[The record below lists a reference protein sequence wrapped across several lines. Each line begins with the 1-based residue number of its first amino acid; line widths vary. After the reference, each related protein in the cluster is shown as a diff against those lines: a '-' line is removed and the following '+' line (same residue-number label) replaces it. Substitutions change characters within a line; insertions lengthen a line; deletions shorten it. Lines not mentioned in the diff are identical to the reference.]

1 MSNKNDHDI
10 YIIPP
15 NFIETGT
22 FFGGMFRARNVIEA
36 GILAFAIGTP
46 VFLFLPFGL
55 TARIIALC
63 LTALP
68 VALVALIGI
77 SGESLSQFLVTF
89 LKYLRNRRVVG
100 GDGEQPCEKVG
111 KHLKQKPPKERT
123 PKASKHRRSGEAD
136 FPAEF
141 DEVRG
146 YEIREKLRPKK
157 NTRKERPVK
166 ANKAKKK
173 AKKRPEK
180 ERMPKRP
187 AHIKEDKPP
196 CVNPVADY
204 LPIEKIAN
212 GIIYT
217 KDHRFVKVV
226 EVVPINFMLRSA
238 REQRNIIYSFVSYL
252 KISPVKL
259 QIKVLTRRADIN
271 RHLDTVRR
279 EMAQEDNE
287 QCRLMQEDYLDFVQ
301 QVGSHEAVTRRFFL
315 IFEYEPWNNTRR
327 SEQEDEAIQSLQSA
341 VHTAS
346 NYLRQCGNEVVVHE
360 NEDEFTVD
368 VFYNL
373 LCRNESAVKPLSVR
387 VQEVVTQYLDKGRE
401 GEIDRIPAAEFA
413 APKSIDFTH
422 GRYLCIDGLYY
433 TYLLVPSDGYKTQ
446 VPAGWLSLIVN
457 AGDGIDLDMFLS
469 RQPKERIIQRV
480 GQQLRINRSKIKD
493 ASDTNT
499 DFDDIDGAIRSGYFL
514 KEGLANNE
522 DFYYLNLLI
531 TVTAP
536 SVEDL
541 EWKASEIKKLL
552 LSQDMDVCNCH
563 FREEQAFCSALPLVS
578 MEKGLFERGKRNLLI
593 TVTAPSVEDLE
604 WKASEIKKLLLSQ
617 DMDVCTCHFR
627 EEQAFCSAL
636 PLVSMEK
643 GLFERGKRNLLTGG
657 AASCYPFTSFE
668 MCDDNGILL
677 GVNKYNS
684 SLIIVDIFNSAI
696 YKNANMAILG
706 TSGAGK
712 TFTMQL
718 MALRMRRKNIPVFII
733 APLKGHEFHRACANV
748 GGEFIQI
755 SPASPH
761 CINVMEIRK
770 VDRSVSELLDGPG
783 IQLSELAAK
792 IQQLH
797 IFFSLLIPDMSHEER
812 QLLDEALI
820 RTYNSKGITHDNASL
835 EDPANPGCYR
845 EMPVLGDLYEILK
858 AAPETTRMAHILN
871 RLVNGSA
878 STFNKQTNVRLDNK
892 YTVLDISSLTGDL
905 LTVGMFVALDFVWD
919 RAKADRTEEKAIFI
933 DECWQLLSGAG
944 ATGTRLAGDFVL
956 EIFKTIRGFGGSA
969 ICASQDL
976 NDFFNL
982 DEGRFGKGIINNS
995 KTKII
1000 LNLEDD
1006 EAERVQETLHLS
1018 DAETM
1023 EVTHFERGSGLIS
1036 TNNNNIMVEFKASP
1050 LEKDLITTD
1059 RRELRELLER
1069 KRQEQADSA

>member
-1 MSNKNDHDI
+1 MSNKNDHDT

-36 GILAFAIGTP
+36 GILVFAIGAP

-55 TARIIALC
+55 TTRIIILC

-68 VALVALIGI
+68 VGLVALIGI
-77 SGESLSQFLVTF
+77 SGESLSQFLVIF

-100 GDGEQPCEKVG
+100 GDGAQPEEKAAPSKSAG
-111 KHLKQKPPKERT
+111 KHLKQRPPKEKK
-123 PKASKHRRSGEAD
+123 PKAPKRRRSGEAD

-157 NTRKERPVK
+157 KAKKERPAK

-173 AKKRPEK
+173 AKKRPEPEK
-180 ERMPKRP
+180 ERLPKRP
-187 AHIKEDKPP
+187 AHVKEQRPA
-196 CVNPVADY
+196 CLNPVADY
-204 LPIEKIAN
+204 LPIEKVEN

-252 KISPVKL
+252 KISPIKL

-279 EMAQEDNE
+279 EMAHEENE
-287 QCRLMQEDYLDFVQ
+287 QCRLMQEDYLNFVQ
-301 QVGSHEAVTRRFFL
+301 QVGSREAVTRRFFL
-315 IFEYEPWNNTRR
+315 IFEYEPWANTRR

-346 NYLRQCGNEVVVHE
+346 NYLRQCGNEVIVPE

-368 VFYNL
+368 VLYNL

-387 VQEVVTQYLDKGRE
+387 AQEVVAQYMEHGRE
-401 GEIDRIPAAEFA
+401 SEIDHIPAAEFA
-413 APKSIDFTH
+413 APRSIDFSH
-422 GRYLCIDGLYY
+422 GRYICMDGLYY
-433 TYLLVPSDGYKTQ
+433 AYLLIPSDGYKTQ

-457 AGDGIDLDMFLS
+457 AGDGIDMDMFLA

-541 EWKASEIKKLL
+541 EWKVSEMKKLL
-552 LSQDMDVCNCH
+552 LSQDMNVSACH
-563 FREEQAFCSALPLVS
+563 FREEQAFLSALPLVS
-578 MEKGLFERGKRNLLI
+578 MEKGLY
-593 TVTAPSVEDLE
+593 
-604 WKASEIKKLLLSQ
+604 
-617 DMDVCTCHFR
+617 
-627 EEQAFCSAL
+627 
-636 PLVSMEK
+636 
-643 GLFERGKRNLLTGG
+643 ERGKRNLLTGG

-770 VDRSVSELLDGPG
+770 VDRSVNEMLDGPG

-820 RTYNSKGITHDNASL
+820 RTYNAKGITHDNASL

-956 EIFKTIRGFGGSA
+956 EIFKTIRGYGGSA
-969 ICASQDL
+969 VCASQDL

-1023 EVTHFERGSGLIS
+1023 EVTHFERGNGLIS

-1059 RRELRELLER
+1059 RRELREILER
-1069 KRQEQADSA
+1069 KRREQESA

>member
-1 MSNKNDHDI
+1 MSNKNDHDT

-36 GILAFAIGTP
+36 GILVFAIGAP

-55 TARIIALC
+55 TTRIIILC

-68 VALVALIGI
+68 VGLVALIGI
-77 SGESLSQFLVTF
+77 SGESLSQFLVIF
-89 LKYLRNRRVVG
+89 LKHLRNRRVVG
-100 GDGEQPCEKVG
+100 GDSEQPEEKTAPSKSAG
-111 KHLKQKPPKERT
+111 KHLKQRPPKEKK
-123 PKASKHRRSGEAD
+123 PKAPKRRRSGEAD

-141 DEVRG
+141 DEVRS

-157 NTRKERPVK
+157 NAKKERPAK

-180 ERMPKRP
+180 GRLPKRP
-187 AHIKEDKPP
+187 AHIKEQKPA
-196 CVNPVADY
+196 CLNPVADY
-204 LPIEKIAN
+204 LPIEKVEN

-279 EMAQEDNE
+279 EMAHEENE
-287 QCRLMQEDYLDFVQ
+287 QCRLMQEDYLNFVQ
-301 QVGSHEAVTRRFFL
+301 QVGSREAVTRRFFL
-315 IFEYEPWNNTRR
+315 IFEYEPWANTRR

-346 NYLRQCGNEVVVHE
+346 NYLRQCGNEVIVPE

-368 VFYNL
+368 VLYNL

-387 VQEVVTQYLDKGRE
+387 AQEVVAQYMEQGRE
-401 GEIDRIPAAEFA
+401 NEIDHIPAAEFA
-413 APKSIDFTH
+413 APRSIDFSH
-422 GRYLCIDGLYY
+422 GRYICIDGLYY
-433 TYLLVPSDGYKTQ
+433 AYLLIPSDGYKTQ

-457 AGDGIDLDMFLS
+457 AGDGIDMDMFLA

-541 EWKASEIKKLL
+541 EWKVSEMKKLL
-552 LSQDMDVCNCH
+552 LSQDMNVSACH
-563 FREEQAFCSALPLVS
+563 FREEQAFLSALPLVS
-578 MEKGLFERGKRNLLI
+578 MEKGLY
-593 TVTAPSVEDLE
+593 
-604 WKASEIKKLLLSQ
+604 
-617 DMDVCTCHFR
+617 
-627 EEQAFCSAL
+627 
-636 PLVSMEK
+636 
-643 GLFERGKRNLLTGG
+643 ERGKRNLLTGG

-770 VDRSVSELLDGPG
+770 VDRSVNEMLDGPG

-820 RTYNSKGITHDNASL
+820 RTYNAKGITHDNASL

-858 AAPETTRMAHILN
+858 AAPETIRMAHILN

-956 EIFKTIRGFGGSA
+956 EIFKTIRGYGGSA
-969 ICASQDL
+969 VCASQDL

-1023 EVTHFERGSGLIS
+1023 EVTHFERGNGLIS

-1059 RRELRELLER
+1059 RRELREILER
-1069 KRQEQADSA
+1069 KRREQESA

>member
-1 MSNKNDHDI
+1 MSNKNDHDT

-36 GILAFAIGTP
+36 GILVFAIGAP

-55 TARIIALC
+55 TTRIIILC

-68 VALVALIGI
+68 VGLVALIGI
-77 SGESLSQFLVTF
+77 SGESLSQFLVIF

-100 GDGEQPCEKVG
+100 GDGAQPEEKAAPSKSAG
-111 KHLKQKPPKERT
+111 KHLKQRPPKEKK
-123 PKASKHRRSGEAD
+123 PKAPKRRRSGEAD

-157 NTRKERPVK
+157 KAKKERPAK

-173 AKKRPEK
+173 AKKRPEPEK
-180 ERMPKRP
+180 ERLPKRP
-187 AHIKEDKPP
+187 AHVKEQRPA
-196 CVNPVADY
+196 CLNPVADY
-204 LPIEKIAN
+204 LPIEKVEN

-252 KISPVKL
+252 KISPIKL

-271 RHLDTVRR
+271 RHLDTVRQ
-279 EMAQEDNE
+279 EMAHEENE
-287 QCRLMQEDYLDFVQ
+287 QCRLMQEDYLNFVQ
-301 QVGSHEAVTRRFFL
+301 QVGSREAVTRRFFL
-315 IFEYEPWNNTRR
+315 IFEYEPWANTRR

-346 NYLRQCGNEVVVHE
+346 NYLRQCGNEVIVPE

-368 VFYNL
+368 VLYNL

-387 VQEVVTQYLDKGRE
+387 AQEVVAQYMEHGRE
-401 GEIDRIPAAEFA
+401 SEIDHIPAAEFA
-413 APKSIDFTH
+413 APRSIDFSH
-422 GRYLCIDGLYY
+422 GRYICIDGLYY
-433 TYLLVPSDGYKTQ
+433 AYLLIPSDGYKTQ

-457 AGDGIDLDMFLS
+457 AGDGIDMDMFLA

-541 EWKASEIKKLL
+541 EWKVSEMKKLL
-552 LSQDMDVCNCH
+552 LSQDMNVSACH
-563 FREEQAFCSALPLVS
+563 FREEQAFLSALPLVS
-578 MEKGLFERGKRNLLI
+578 MEKGLY
-593 TVTAPSVEDLE
+593 
-604 WKASEIKKLLLSQ
+604 
-617 DMDVCTCHFR
+617 
-627 EEQAFCSAL
+627 
-636 PLVSMEK
+636 
-643 GLFERGKRNLLTGG
+643 ERGKRNLLTGG

-770 VDRSVSELLDGPG
+770 VDRSVNELLDGPG

-820 RTYNSKGITHDNASL
+820 RTYNAKGITHDNASL

-858 AAPETTRMAHILN
+858 AAQETTRMAHILN

-905 LTVGMFVALDFVWD
+905 LTVGMFVVLDFVWD

-956 EIFKTIRGFGGSA
+956 EIFKTIRGYGGSA
-969 ICASQDL
+969 VCASQDL

-1023 EVTHFERGSGLIS
+1023 EVTHFERGNGLIS

-1059 RRELRELLER
+1059 RRELREILER
-1069 KRQEQADSA
+1069 KRREQESA

>member
-1 MSNKNDHDI
+1 MSNKNDHDT

-36 GILAFAIGTP
+36 GILVFAIGAP

-55 TARIIALC
+55 TTRIIILC

-68 VALVALIGI
+68 VGLVALIGI
-77 SGESLSQFLVTF
+77 SGESLSQFLVIF

-100 GDGEQPCEKVG
+100 GDGAQPAEKAAPSKSAG
-111 KHLKQKPPKERT
+111 KHLKQRPPKEKK
-123 PKASKHRRSGEAD
+123 PKAPKRRRSGEAD

-157 NTRKERPVK
+157 KAKKERPAK

-173 AKKRPEK
+173 AKERPEK
-180 ERMPKRP
+180 ERLPKRP
-187 AHIKEDKPP
+187 AHVKEQKPA
-196 CVNPVADY
+196 CLNPVADY
-204 LPIEKIAN
+204 LPIEKVEN

-279 EMAQEDNE
+279 EMAHEENE
-287 QCRLMQEDYLDFVQ
+287 QCRLMQEDYLNFVQ
-301 QVGSHEAVTRRFFL
+301 QVGSREAVTRRFFL
-315 IFEYEPWNNTRR
+315 IFEYEPWANTRR

-346 NYLRQCGNEVVVHE
+346 NYLRQCGNEVIAPE

-368 VFYNL
+368 VLYNL

-387 VQEVVTQYLDKGRE
+387 AQEVVAQYMEHGRE
-401 GEIDRIPAAEFA
+401 NEIDHIPAAEFA
-413 APKSIDFTH
+413 APRSIDFSH
-422 GRYLCIDGLYY
+422 GRYICMDGLYY
-433 TYLLVPSDGYKTQ
+433 AYLLIPSDGYKTQ

-457 AGDGIDLDMFLS
+457 AGDGIDMDMFLA

-541 EWKASEIKKLL
+541 EWKVSEMKKLL
-552 LSQDMDVCNCH
+552 LSQDMNVSACH
-563 FREEQAFCSALPLVS
+563 FREEQAFLSALPLVS
-578 MEKGLFERGKRNLLI
+578 MEKGLY
-593 TVTAPSVEDLE
+593 
-604 WKASEIKKLLLSQ
+604 
-617 DMDVCTCHFR
+617 
-627 EEQAFCSAL
+627 
-636 PLVSMEK
+636 
-643 GLFERGKRNLLTGG
+643 ERGKRNLLTGG

-684 SLIIVDIFNSAI
+684 SLIIVDIFNSSI

-712 TFTMQL
+712 TFTLQL
-718 MALRMRRKNIPVFII
+718 MGLRMRRKNIPVFII

-770 VDRSVSELLDGPG
+770 VDRSVNEMLDGPG

-820 RTYNSKGITHDNASL
+820 RTYNAKGITHDNASL

-905 LTVGMFVALDFVWD
+905 LTVGMFVVLDFVWD

-956 EIFKTIRGFGGSA
+956 EIFKTIRGYGGSA
-969 ICASQDL
+969 VCASQDL

-1023 EVTHFERGSGLIS
+1023 EVTHFERGNGLIS

-1059 RRELRELLER
+1059 RRELREILER
-1069 KRQEQADSA
+1069 KRREQESA

>member
-1 MSNKNDHDI
+1 MSNKNDHDT

-36 GILAFAIGTP
+36 GILVFAIGAP

-55 TARIIALC
+55 TTRIIILC

-68 VALVALIGI
+68 VGLVALIGI
-77 SGESLSQFLVTF
+77 SGESLSQFLVIF

-100 GDGEQPCEKVG
+100 GDGAQPEEKAAPSKSAG
-111 KHLKQKPPKERT
+111 KHLKQRPPKEKK
-123 PKASKHRRSGEAD
+123 PKAPKRRRSGEAD

-157 NTRKERPVK
+157 NSKKERPAK

-173 AKKRPEK
+173 AKERPEK
-180 ERMPKRP
+180 ERLPKRP
-187 AHIKEDKPP
+187 AHVKEQKPA
-196 CVNPVADY
+196 CLNPVADY
-204 LPIEKIAN
+204 LPIEKVEN

-279 EMAQEDNE
+279 EMAHEENE
-287 QCRLMQEDYLDFVQ
+287 QCRLMQEDYLNFVQ
-301 QVGSHEAVTRRFFL
+301 QVGSREAVTRRFFL
-315 IFEYEPWNNTRR
+315 IFEYEPWANTRR

-346 NYLRQCGNEVVVHE
+346 NYLRQCGNEVIAPE

-368 VFYNL
+368 VLYNL

-387 VQEVVTQYLDKGRE
+387 AQEVVAQYMEHGRE
-401 GEIDRIPAAEFA
+401 NEIDHIPAAEFA
-413 APKSIDFTH
+413 APRSIDFSH
-422 GRYLCIDGLYY
+422 GRYICMDGLYY
-433 TYLLVPSDGYKTQ
+433 AYLLIPSDGYKTQ

-457 AGDGIDLDMFLS
+457 AGDGIDMDMFLA

-541 EWKASEIKKLL
+541 EWKVSEMKKLL
-552 LSQDMDVCNCH
+552 LSQDMNVSACH
-563 FREEQAFCSALPLVS
+563 FREEQAFLSALPLVS
-578 MEKGLFERGKRNLLI
+578 MEKGLY
-593 TVTAPSVEDLE
+593 
-604 WKASEIKKLLLSQ
+604 
-617 DMDVCTCHFR
+617 
-627 EEQAFCSAL
+627 
-636 PLVSMEK
+636 
-643 GLFERGKRNLLTGG
+643 ERGKRNLLTGG

-684 SLIIVDIFNSAI
+684 SLIIVDIFNSSI

-712 TFTMQL
+712 TFTLQL
-718 MALRMRRKNIPVFII
+718 MGLRMRRKNIPVFII

-770 VDRSVSELLDGPG
+770 VDRSVNEMLDGPG

-797 IFFSLLIPDMSHEER
+797 IFFSLLIPDMTHEER

-820 RTYNSKGITHDNASL
+820 RTYNAKGITHDNASL
-835 EDPANPGCYR
+835 EDPANPGHYR

-878 STFNKQTNVRLDNK
+878 STFNKATNVRLDNK

-905 LTVGMFVALDFVWD
+905 LTVGMFVVLDFVWD

-956 EIFKTIRGFGGSA
+956 EIFKTIRGYGGSA
-969 ICASQDL
+969 VCASQDL

-1023 EVTHFERGSGLIS
+1023 EVTHFERGNGLIS

-1059 RRELRELLER
+1059 RRELREILER
-1069 KRQEQADSA
+1069 KRREQESA

>member
-1 MSNKNDHDI
+1 MSNKNDHDT

-36 GILAFAIGTP
+36 GILVFAIGAP

-55 TARIIALC
+55 TTRIIILC

-68 VALVALIGI
+68 VGLVALIGI
-77 SGESLSQFLVTF
+77 SGESLSQFLVIF

-100 GDGEQPCEKVG
+100 GDGAQPEEKAAPSKSAG
-111 KHLKQKPPKERT
+111 KHLKQRPPKEKK
-123 PKASKHRRSGEAD
+123 PKAPKRRRSGEAD

-157 NTRKERPVK
+157 KAKKERPAK

-173 AKKRPEK
+173 AKKRPEPEK
-180 ERMPKRP
+180 ERLPKRP
-187 AHIKEDKPP
+187 AHVKEQRPA
-196 CVNPVADY
+196 CLNPVADY
-204 LPIEKIAN
+204 LPIEKVEN

-252 KISPVKL
+252 KISPIKL

-271 RHLDTVRR
+271 RHLDTVRQ
-279 EMAQEDNE
+279 EMAHEENE
-287 QCRLMQEDYLDFVQ
+287 QCRLMQEDYLNFVQ
-301 QVGSHEAVTRRFFL
+301 QVGSREAVTRRFFL
-315 IFEYEPWNNTRR
+315 IFEYEPWANTRR

-346 NYLRQCGNEVVVHE
+346 NYLRQCGNEVIVPE

-368 VFYNL
+368 VLYNL

-387 VQEVVTQYLDKGRE
+387 AQEVVAQYMEHGRE
-401 GEIDRIPAAEFA
+401 SEIDHIPAAEFA
-413 APKSIDFTH
+413 APRSIDFSH
-422 GRYLCIDGLYY
+422 GRYICMDGLYY
-433 TYLLVPSDGYKTQ
+433 AYLLIPSDGYKTQ

-457 AGDGIDLDMFLS
+457 AGDGIDMDMFLA

-541 EWKASEIKKLL
+541 EWKVSEMKKLL
-552 LSQDMDVCNCH
+552 LSQDMNVSACH
-563 FREEQAFCSALPLVS
+563 FREEQAFLSALPLVS
-578 MEKGLFERGKRNLLI
+578 MEKGLY
-593 TVTAPSVEDLE
+593 
-604 WKASEIKKLLLSQ
+604 
-617 DMDVCTCHFR
+617 
-627 EEQAFCSAL
+627 
-636 PLVSMEK
+636 
-643 GLFERGKRNLLTGG
+643 ERGKRNLLTGG

-770 VDRSVSELLDGPG
+770 VDRSVNELLDGPG

-820 RTYNSKGITHDNASL
+820 RTYNAKGITHDNASL

-858 AAPETTRMAHILN
+858 AAQETTRMAHILN

-905 LTVGMFVALDFVWD
+905 LTVGMFVVLDFVWD

-956 EIFKTIRGFGGSA
+956 EIFKTIRGYGGSA
-969 ICASQDL
+969 VCASQDL

-1023 EVTHFERGSGLIS
+1023 EVTHFERGNGLIS

-1059 RRELRELLER
+1059 RRELREILER
-1069 KRQEQADSA
+1069 KRREQESA

>member
-1 MSNKNDHDI
+1 MSNKNDHDT

-36 GILAFAIGTP
+36 GILVFAIGAP

-55 TARIIALC
+55 TTRIIILC

-68 VALVALIGI
+68 VGLVALIGI
-77 SGESLSQFLVTF
+77 SGESLSQFLVIF

-100 GDGEQPCEKVG
+100 GDGEQPEEKTAPSKSTG
-111 KHLKQKPPKERT
+111 KHLKQRPPKEKKSKA
-123 PKASKHRRSGEAD
+123 PKRRRSGEAD

-157 NTRKERPVK
+157 KAKKERPAK

-180 ERMPKRP
+180 ERLPRRP
-187 AHIKEDKPP
+187 AHIKEQKPA
-196 CVNPVADY
+196 CLNPVADY
-204 LPIEKIAN
+204 LPIEKVEN

-252 KISPVKL
+252 KISPIKL

-271 RHLDTVRR
+271 RHLDTVRQ
-279 EMAQEDNE
+279 EMAHEENE
-287 QCRLMQEDYLDFVQ
+287 QCRLMQEDYLNFVQ
-301 QVGSHEAVTRRFFL
+301 QVGSREAVTRRFFL
-315 IFEYEPWNNTRR
+315 IFEYEPWANTRR

-346 NYLRQCGNEVVVHE
+346 NYLRQCGNEVIVPE

-368 VFYNL
+368 VLYNL

-387 VQEVVTQYLDKGRE
+387 AQEVVAQYMEQGRE
-401 GEIDRIPAAEFA
+401 NEIDHIPAAEFA
-413 APKSIDFTH
+413 APRSIDFSH
-422 GRYLCIDGLYY
+422 GRYICIDGLYY
-433 TYLLVPSDGYKTQ
+433 AYLLIPSDGYKTQ

-457 AGDGIDLDMFLS
+457 AGDGIDMDMFLA

-541 EWKASEIKKLL
+541 EWKVSEMKKLL
-552 LSQDMDVCNCH
+552 LSQDMNVSACH
-563 FREEQAFCSALPLVS
+563 FREEQAFLSALPLVS
-578 MEKGLFERGKRNLLI
+578 MEKGLY
-593 TVTAPSVEDLE
+593 
-604 WKASEIKKLLLSQ
+604 
-617 DMDVCTCHFR
+617 
-627 EEQAFCSAL
+627 
-636 PLVSMEK
+636 
-643 GLFERGKRNLLTGG
+643 ERGKRNLLTGG

-770 VDRSVSELLDGPG
+770 VDRSVNEMLDGPG

-820 RTYNSKGITHDNASL
+820 RTYNAKGITHDNASL
-835 EDPANPGCYR
+835 EDPANPVCYR

-858 AAPETTRMAHILN
+858 AAPETIRMAHILN

-956 EIFKTIRGFGGSA
+956 EIFKTIRGYGGSA
-969 ICASQDL
+969 VCASQDL

-1023 EVTHFERGSGLIS
+1023 EVTHFERGNGLIS

-1059 RRELRELLER
+1059 RRELREILER
-1069 KRQEQADSA
+1069 KRREQESA

>member
-1 MSNKNDHDI
+1 MSNKNGHDI

-111 KHLKQKPPKERT
+111 KHLKQKPPKERK
-123 PKASKHRRSGEAD
+123 PKAPKHRRSGEAD

-157 NTRKERPVK
+157 NTRKERPAK
-166 ANKAKKK
+166 ANEAKKK

-187 AHIKEDKPP
+187 AHIKEEKPP

-368 VFYNL
+368 VLYNL

-522 DFYYLNLLI
+522 DFYYL
-531 TVTAP
+531 
-536 SVEDL
+536 
-541 EWKASEIKKLL
+541 
-552 LSQDMDVCNCH
+552 
-563 FREEQAFCSALPLVS
+563 
-578 MEKGLFERGKRNLLI
+578 NLLI

-835 EDPANPGCYR
+835 EDPANPDCYR